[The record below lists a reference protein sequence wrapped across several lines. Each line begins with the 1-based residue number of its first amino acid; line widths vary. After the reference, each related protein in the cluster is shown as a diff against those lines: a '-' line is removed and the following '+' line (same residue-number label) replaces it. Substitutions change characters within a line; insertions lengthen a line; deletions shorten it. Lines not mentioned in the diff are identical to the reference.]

1 MAQGEVIAKLN
12 YLCSNIR
19 HIEIFLIFSEEL
31 LMICG
36 VQMEK
41 PTLRIGVREFVQTLN
56 GCYQYWQNLKKKTYA
71 EAKISY
77 FAMEYFKGHLVAERL
92 TDLYIWERPRGF
104 YFFMS

>member
-56 GCYQYWQNLKKKTYA
+56 GCYQYWQNLKKKN
-71 EAKISY
+71 
-77 FAMEYFKGHLVAERL
+77 VC
-92 TDLYIWERPRGF
+92 RGKNF
-104 YFFMS
+104 LFCNGIF